1 MSGFPESLHSKLSRR
16 VQFRAENL
24 VGSVIT
30 GFNLVQGRYLNI
42 HRILVVQGQ
51 YLNIHRILVYR

>member
-1 MSGFPESLHSKLSRR
+1 MADDQKYSLLRYPLNSLHSKLSRR

-30 GFNLVQGRYLNI
+30 G
-42 HRILVVQGQ
+42 
-51 YLNIHRILVYR
+51 